1 MIMIVGLV
9 QVPEFDAD
17 VTSGYPDFDPCA
29 KQNSCTPKLPKAL
42 AVVGLYAYV
51 GFFSCG
57 MGAIPWFLMVRPRPP
72 STQLPSTWW
81 HWLGGAICRPSAPQW
96 R

>member
-1 MIMIVGLV
+1 MSVGPV
-9 QVPEFDAD
+9 QVPEFGAD
-17 VTSGYPDFDPCA
+17 KTSGYPDFDPCA

-57 MGAIPWFLMVRPRPP
+57 MGAIPWFLMVRPRPL
-72 STQLPSTWW
+72 STQLRYPAR
-81 HWLGGAICRPSAPQW
+81 GGGTGWVAAICRPSAPQ
-96 R
+96 